1 MQALLFFYKVSI
13 TFFIMRIETINEK
26 FGVMIRGLLKRRW
39 FAIGAFVLIL
49 FAGMVGMKRMVKETS
64 FDAYFIEG
72 DPMLVKTDEFKAHF
86 GNDYFVGVL
95 TECDNIFTKK
105 NLTLLRELSNELLD
119 SVSYADKITSLTD
132 IEFMVG
138 DEWGMTIEQI
148 VPDEIPD
155 DGTPE
160 MDEIR
165 RKAYSKPNVTRKLVS
180 KDGRM
185 SWVVLKLR
193 AFPEDSVWHKETDV
207 APDMQTG
214 EEVDRVLNNPKYA
227 SLNPKGT
234 GMPVVS
240 YEKMEFI
247 NEEMSRIMMIAC
259 IICLIVMIVM
269 TKSLRGVVSP
279 FLSVIGGMF
288 ITYGIA
294 GYTGMYVD
302 STTTLIPVILGFA
315 VSIAYNI
322 HIFSYFNGRMRIH
335 GERRKAIEETITEI
349 GWSVC
354 FCGLTTIVSLLSF
367 LVIPI
372 RPMKCVG
379 MICSM
384 TVLFVMLTT
393 LVITP
398 VLLSFGRNRKPRE
411 GFTEDSDTTWSRMMV
426 NLSNWTMNHSRVI
439 VTVFTVICLVL
450 CIGLFK
456 IVPAFDIEQTM
467 GIDVPYV
474 KKVVGV
480 GKSELGSLYSY
491 DLVID
496 MADEDAAKQ
505 PDNLRRLER
514 LAKVVEGYPLT
525 KRTTSILDILKDL
538 NQTLNE
544 GDDAFYR
551 IPDTEEEVAQ
561 MMVLYE
567 NAGGSEAE
575 YWVDYDYRRL
585 RLMVEISDF
594 NSAEVEKELNDID
607 LRAKE
612 IFPGASVTAVGNLP
626 QYNVMMQY
634 LVRGQMQSFLIS
646 VLIIGIILMIA
657 FQSIRVGLIGLIP
670 NIMPAIFVGGM
681 MGWVGIPL
689 DMMTATIIPM
699 MLGMAVD
706 DTIHFINHSKL
717 EFDRC
722 GKYPLSINRT
732 FRVVGVAIVT
742 TSIITSAV
750 FGAFVPS
757 PCAMDSHFGWLAIVG
772 IVSALAADLFVTPIL
787 VKRFKVF
794 GNEKNN

>member
-1 MQALLFFYKVSI
+1 
-13 TFFIMRIETINEK
+13 MRIETINEK

-39 FAIGAFVLIL
+39 FALGAFVLIL
-49 FAGMVGMKRMVKETS
+49 FVGMVGMKRMVKETS

-165 RKAYSKPNVTRKLVS
+165 RKAYSKPNVARKLVS

-247 NEEMSRIMMIAC
+247 NEEMSRLMMIAC
-259 IICLIVMIVM
+259 IICLVVMIVM
-269 TKSLRGVVSP
+269 TKSLRGVISP

-335 GERRKAIEETITEI
+335 GERHRAIEETITEI
-349 GWSVC
+349 GWSIC
-354 FCGLTTIVSLLSF
+354 FCGITTIVSLLSF

-393 LVITP
+393 MVITP

-411 GFTEDSDTTWSRMMV
+411 GFGEESDTTWTRAMVRM
-426 NLSNWTMNHSRVI
+426 SDWTMKNSRII

-467 GIDVPYV
+467 GIKVPYV
-474 KKVVGV
+474 EKVVGV
-480 GKSELGSLYSY
+480 GRSEMGSLYSY

-496 MADEDAAKQ
+496 LADEDAAKQ
-505 PDNLRRLER
+505 PDNLRRLES

-544 GDDAFYR
+544 GDEAFYR

-634 LVRGQMQSFLIS
+634 LVRGQMLSFIIS
-646 VLIIGIILMIA
+646 VLIIGVILMIA
-657 FQSIRVGLIGLIP
+657 FQSVKVGLIGLIP
-670 NIMPAIFVGGM
+670 NLMPAVFVGGI
-681 MGWVGIPL
+681 MGWAGVPL

-717 EFDRC
+717 EYDRC

-750 FGAFVPS
+750 FGAFTTS
-757 PCAMDSHFGWLAIVG
+757 PCAMNFHFGLLAIVG

-794 GNEKNN
+794 GNEINN

>member
-1 MQALLFFYKVSI
+1 
-13 TFFIMRIETINEK
+13 MRIETINEK

-39 FAIGAFVLIL
+39 FALGAFVLIL
-49 FAGMVGMKRMVKETS
+49 FVGMVGMKRMVKETS

-165 RKAYSKPNVTRKLVS
+165 RKAYSKPNVARKLVS

-247 NEEMSRIMMIAC
+247 NEEMSRLMMIAC
-259 IICLIVMIVM
+259 IICLVVMIVM

-349 GWSVC
+349 GWSIC
-354 FCGLTTIVSLLSF
+354 FCGITTIVSLLSF

-393 LVITP
+393 MVITP

-411 GFTEDSDTTWSRMMV
+411 GFGEESDTTWTRAMVRM
-426 NLSNWTMNHSRVI
+426 SNWTMNNSRII

-467 GIDVPYV
+467 GIKVPYV
-474 KKVVGV
+474 EKVVGV
-480 GKSELGSLYSY
+480 GRSEMGSLYSY

-496 MADEDAAKQ
+496 LADEDAAKQ
-505 PDNLRRLER
+505 PDNLRRLES

-544 GDDAFYR
+544 GDEAFYR
-551 IPDTEEEVAQ
+551 IPDSEEEVAQ
-561 MMVLYE
+561 MMMLYE

-634 LVRGQMQSFLIS
+634 LVRGQMLSFIIS
-646 VLIIGIILMIA
+646 VLIIGVILMIA
-657 FQSIRVGLIGLIP
+657 FQSVKVGLIGLIP
-670 NIMPAIFVGGM
+670 NLMPAVFVGGI
-681 MGWVGIPL
+681 MGWAGVPL

-717 EFDRC
+717 EYDRC

-750 FGAFVPS
+750 FGAFTTS
-757 PCAMDSHFGWLAIVG
+757 PCAMNFHFGLLAIVG

-794 GNEKNN
+794 GNEINN

>member
-1 MQALLFFYKVSI
+1 
-13 TFFIMRIETINEK
+13 MRIETINEK

-39 FAIGAFVLIL
+39 FALGAFVLIL
-49 FAGMVGMKRMVKETS
+49 FVGMVGMKRMVKETS

-165 RKAYSKPNVTRKLVS
+165 RKAYSKPNVARKLVS

-247 NEEMSRIMMIAC
+247 NEEMSRLMMIAC
-259 IICLIVMIVM
+259 IICLVVMIVM

-349 GWSVC
+349 GWSIC
-354 FCGLTTIVSLLSF
+354 FCGITTIVSLLSF

-393 LVITP
+393 MIITP

-411 GFTEDSDTTWSRMMV
+411 GFGEESDTTWTRAMVRM
-426 NLSNWTMNHSRVI
+426 SDWTMNNSRII

-467 GIDVPYV
+467 GIKVPYV
-474 KKVVGV
+474 EKVVGV
-480 GKSELGSLYSY
+480 GRSEMGSLYSY

-496 MADEDAAKQ
+496 LADEDAAKQ
-505 PDNLRRLER
+505 PDNLRRLES

-544 GDDAFYR
+544 GDEAFYR
-551 IPDTEEEVAQ
+551 IPDSEEEVAQ
-561 MMVLYE
+561 MMMLYE

-607 LRAKE
+607 VCAKE

-634 LVRGQMQSFLIS
+634 LVRGQMLSFIIS
-646 VLIIGIILMIA
+646 VLIIGVILMIA
-657 FQSIRVGLIGLIP
+657 FQSVKVGLIGLIP
-670 NIMPAIFVGGM
+670 NLMPAVFVGGI
-681 MGWVGIPL
+681 MGWAGVPL

-717 EFDRC
+717 EYDRC

-750 FGAFVPS
+750 FGAFTTS
-757 PCAMDSHFGWLAIVG
+757 PCAMNFHFGLLAIVG

-794 GNEKNN
+794 GNEINN

>member
-1 MQALLFFYKVSI
+1 MK
-13 TFFIMRIETINEK
+13 IETINER
-26 FGVMIRGLLKRRW
+26 FRAMCQGLLKRRW
-39 FAIGAFVLIL
+39 LALAAFVLIL
-49 FAGMVGMKRMVKETS
+49 FAGMVGMKKMVKETS

-95 TECDNIFTKK
+95 TECDNIFTKE
-105 NLTLLRELSNELLD
+105 NLTLLRELSNELMD

-138 DEWGMTIEQI
+138 DEWGMSIEQI

-165 RKAYSKPNVTRKLVS
+165 RMAYSKPNVAKKLVS
-180 KDGRM
+180 KDGTM

-193 AFPEDSVWHKETDV
+193 AFPEDSVWHKETDI

-227 SLNPKGT
+227 KLNPKAT

-247 NEEMSRIMMIAC
+247 NKEMSRLMMIAC

-279 FLSVIGGMF
+279 FLAVIGGMF

-335 GERRKAIEETITEI
+335 GERRKAVEETITEI

-411 GFTEDSDTTWSRMMV
+411 GFTEDSDTSWSRMMV
-426 NLSNWTMNHSRVI
+426 RLSDWTMHHSRRI
-439 VTVFTVICLVL
+439 VTIFTVICVVL

-491 DLVID
+491 DLVIELPD
-496 MADEDAAKQ
+496 DDAAKQ
-505 PDNLRRLER
+505 PENLRRLEELSR
-514 LAKVVEGYPLT
+514 IVEGYSLT

-544 GDDAFYR
+544 GDAAFYR

-561 MMVLYE
+561 MMMLYE

-594 NSAEVEKELNDID
+594 NSAEVEKELSDID
-607 LRAKE
+607 LQAKE

-657 FQSIRVGLIGLIP
+657 FQSIKVGLIGLIP
-670 NIMPAIFVGGM
+670 NIMPAIFVGGA
-681 MGWVGIPL
+681 MGWAGIPL

-717 EFDRC
+717 EYDRC

-750 FGAFVPS
+750 FGAFVTS
-757 PCAMDSHFGWLAIVG
+757 PCAMNFHFGLLAIVG
-772 IVSALAADLFVTPIL
+772 IVSALAADLFVTPVL

>member
-1 MQALLFFYKVSI
+1 
-13 TFFIMRIETINEK
+13 MRLETINEK

-165 RKAYSKPNVTRKLVS
+165 RKAYSKPNVARKLVS

-247 NEEMSRIMMIAC
+247 NEEMSRLMMIAC
-259 IICLIVMIVM
+259 IICLVVMIVM

-411 GFTEDSDTTWSRMMV
+411 GFGEESDTTWTRAMVRM
-426 NLSNWTMNHSRVI
+426 SDWTMHNSRII
-439 VTVFTVICLVL
+439 VTVFTVICLIL
-450 CIGLFK
+450 CVGLFK

-467 GIDVPYV
+467 GIKVPYV
-474 KKVVGV
+474 EKVVGV
-480 GKSELGSLYSY
+480 GRSEMGSLYSY

-496 MADEDAAKQ
+496 LADEDAAKQ
-505 PDNLRRLER
+505 PDNLRRLES

-607 LRAKE
+607 VCAKE

-634 LVRGQMQSFLIS
+634 LVRGQMLSFIIS
-646 VLIIGIILMIA
+646 VLIIGVILMIA
-657 FQSIRVGLIGLIP
+657 FQSVKVGLIGLIP
-670 NIMPAIFVGGM
+670 NLMPAVFVGGI
-681 MGWVGIPL
+681 MGWAGIPL

-717 EFDRC
+717 EYDRC

-750 FGAFVPS
+750 FGAFTTS
-757 PCAMDSHFGWLAIVG
+757 PCAMNFHFGLLAIVG

-794 GNEKNN
+794 GNEINN

>member
-1 MQALLFFYKVSI
+1 
-13 TFFIMRIETINEK
+13 MRIETINEK

-39 FAIGAFVLIL
+39 FALGAFVLIL
-49 FAGMVGMKRMVKETS
+49 FVGMVGMKRMVKETS

-165 RKAYSKPNVTRKLVS
+165 RKAYSKPNVARKLVS

-247 NEEMSRIMMIAC
+247 NEEMSRLMMIAC
-259 IICLIVMIVM
+259 IICLVVMIVM

-349 GWSVC
+349 GWSIC
-354 FCGLTTIVSLLSF
+354 FCGITTIVSLLSF

-393 LVITP
+393 MVITP

-411 GFTEDSDTTWSRMMV
+411 GFGEESDTTWTRAMVRM
-426 NLSNWTMNHSRVI
+426 SNWTMNNSRII

-450 CIGLFK
+450 CIGLF
-456 IVPAFDIEQTM
+456 
-467 GIDVPYV
+467 PYV
-474 KKVVGV
+474 EKVVGV
-480 GKSELGSLYSY
+480 GRSEMGSLYSY

-496 MADEDAAKQ
+496 LADEDAAKQ
-505 PDNLRRLER
+505 PDNLRRLES

-544 GDDAFYR
+544 GDEAFYR
-551 IPDTEEEVAQ
+551 IPDSEEEVAQ
-561 MMVLYE
+561 MMMLYE

-634 LVRGQMQSFLIS
+634 LVRGQMLSFIIS
-646 VLIIGIILMIA
+646 VLIIGVILMIA
-657 FQSIRVGLIGLIP
+657 FQSVKVGLIGLIP
-670 NIMPAIFVGGM
+670 NLMPAVFVGGI
-681 MGWVGIPL
+681 MGWAGVPL

-717 EFDRC
+717 EYDRC

-750 FGAFVPS
+750 FGAFTTS
-757 PCAMDSHFGWLAIVG
+757 PCAMNFHFGLLAIVG

-794 GNEKNN
+794 GNEINN

>member
-1 MQALLFFYKVSI
+1 
-13 TFFIMRIETINEK
+13 MRIETINEK

-39 FAIGAFVLIL
+39 FALGAFVLIL
-49 FAGMVGMKRMVKETS
+49 FVGMVGMKKMVKETS

-165 RKAYSKPNVTRKLVS
+165 RKAYSKPNVARKLVS

-193 AFPEDSVWHKETDV
+193 AFPEDSVWHKETDI

-247 NEEMSRIMMIAC
+247 NEEMSRLMMIAC
-259 IICLIVMIVM
+259 IICLVVMIVM

-349 GWSVC
+349 GWSIC
-354 FCGLTTIVSLLSF
+354 FCGITTIVSLLSF

-393 LVITP
+393 MIITP

-411 GFTEDSDTTWSRMMV
+411 GFGEESDTTWTRAMVRM
-426 NLSNWTMNHSRVI
+426 SDWTMNNSRII
-439 VTVFTVICLVL
+439 VTVFIVICLVL

-467 GIDVPYV
+467 GIKVPYV
-474 KKVVGV
+474 EKVVGV
-480 GKSELGSLYSY
+480 GRSEMGSLYSY

-496 MADEDAAKQ
+496 LADEDAAKQ
-505 PDNLRRLER
+505 PDNLRRLES

-544 GDDAFYR
+544 GDEAFYR
-551 IPDTEEEVAQ
+551 IPDSEEEVAQ
-561 MMVLYE
+561 MMMLYE

-607 LRAKE
+607 VCAKE

-634 LVRGQMQSFLIS
+634 LVRGQMLSFIIS
-646 VLIIGIILMIA
+646 VLIIGVILMIA
-657 FQSIRVGLIGLIP
+657 FQSVKVGLIGLIP
-670 NIMPAIFVGGM
+670 NLMPAVFVGGI
-681 MGWVGIPL
+681 MGWAGVPL

-717 EFDRC
+717 EYDRC

-750 FGAFVPS
+750 FGAFTTS
-757 PCAMDSHFGWLAIVG
+757 PCAMNFHFGLLAIVG

-794 GNEKNN
+794 GNEINN